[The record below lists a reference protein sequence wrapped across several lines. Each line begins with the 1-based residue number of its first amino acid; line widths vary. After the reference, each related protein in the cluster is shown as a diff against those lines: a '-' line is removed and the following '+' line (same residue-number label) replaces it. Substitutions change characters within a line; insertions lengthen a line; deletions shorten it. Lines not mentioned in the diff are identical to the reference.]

1 MKRIL
6 IIDDDMDMCNLLSRF
21 LQKKGFETDACHTG
35 NKGIARFK
43 ESAFD
48 VVLCDFRLGDKE
60 GREVLREIKQIDP
73 YSIVII
79 ITGYSDIKTAVDVIK
94 AGAFDYITKPLIPE
108 EVLNVIG
115 RALQNSGRQPYAVV
129 EDASV
134 SRSRTAAVSDRPRP
148 NSGGVNPDLRP
159 QSSSASGGGV
169 GSREGSENM
178 QASKKN
184 AAASDDDE
192 YLVGQSP
199 ATREL
204 YRQIELVAPTNYSI
218 VLYGESGTGKEIIA
232 RTIHLRSNRKD
243 KPFIA
248 MDCGT
253 LSKELSGS
261 ELFGHVKGAFTGALN
276 DKEGHFELAN
286 GGTLFLDEVAN
297 LSYEIQAA
305 LLRVIQERKFKRV
318 GGTKEM
324 DTDVRIIVASNEN
337 LQESYR
343 KGKFREDL
351 FHRFNEFS
359 IVLPALRYR
368 KDDIPLFADFFL
380 ARANKELNKEV
391 EGFEEDTMQIFMNYS
406 WPGNLREFRNVIRRA
421 ALLTSSG
428 LITSRVLPPEIVDVN
443 SHGTPNESFSP
454 AQQQRHH
461 PVAHKDTDLKNAA
474 AQAEYET
481 IMNVLKQVNYNKS
494 RAAEILK
501 IDRKTLYN
509 KIKSFQ
515 P

>member
-1 MKRIL
+1 MNRIL
-6 IIDDDMDMCNLLSRF
+6 IIDDDMDMCNLLGRF
-21 LQKKGFETDACHTG
+21 LQKKGFETDAAHSG
-35 NKGIARFK
+35 NKGIAKFK
-43 ESAFD
+43 ESKFD

-60 GREVLREIKQIDP
+60 GREVLREIKNLDP
-73 YSIVII
+73 HAVVII

-94 AGAFDYITKPLIPE
+94 SGAFDYITKPLIPE

-115 RALQNSGRQPYAVV
+115 RALQQPAPGSGQGSIVRP
-129 EDASV
+129 ASAYTT
-134 SRSRTAAVSDRPRP
+134 RSKGKST
-148 NSGGVNPDLRP
+148 G
-159 QSSSASGGGV
+159 
-169 GSREGSENM
+169 EE
-178 QASKKN
+178 
-184 AAASDDDE
+184 E
-192 YLVGQSP
+192 FLVGQSP
-199 ATREL
+199 ATKEL

-218 VLYGESGTGKEIIA
+218 ILYGESGTGKEVIA
-232 RTIHLRSNRKD
+232 RTIHEFSARKD

-253 LSKELSGS
+253 LSKELAGS

-318 GGTKEM
+318 GGVKEM
-324 DTDVRIIVASNEN
+324 DVDVRILVASNEN
-337 LQESYR
+337 LQEAYR

-359 IVLPALRYR
+359 IQLPPFRYR
-368 KDDIPLFADFFL
+368 REDIPLFANFFL
-380 ARANKELNKEV
+380 AKANKELNKEV
-391 EGFEEDTMQIFMNYS
+391 EGFEEEVMQIFLNYS

-428 LITSRVLPPEIVDVN
+428 LVNSKVLPPEIVETPAFSG
-443 SHGTPNESFSP
+443 SHAQAGDGFSTP
-454 AQQQRHH
+454 HH
-461 PVAHKDTDLKNAA
+461 PVVHKEMDLKNAA
-474 AQAEYET
+474 AQAEYDT

-509 KIKSFQ
+509 KIKSYQ